1 MCVKIQIPPLLVT
14 TYFGNH
20 RLYTYLRHSTT
31 IACSRWLSLNC
42 VLFFEQVHI
51 MIIRI
56 AEKRHIII
64 GSAIE
69 IYCRDCFLSPPSDD
83 ATVLFGSSCGL
94 FRKRMRSV
102 NDPNTSPTPHSTLP
116 VPPPQSQLVVNVTL
130 LLMDEVVYEKL
141 EEEVEE

>member
-1 MCVKIQIPPLLVT
+1 
-14 TYFGNH
+14 
-20 RLYTYLRHSTT
+20 
-31 IACSRWLSLNC
+31 
-42 VLFFEQVHI
+42 

-83 ATVLFGSSCGL
+83 ATVLFGCPRGL
-94 FRKRMRSV
+94 FQKRMRSV
-102 NDPNTSPTPHSTLP
+102 NDPNTSPTLP

-141 EEEVEE
+141 EEEEQRRMKGG

>member
-1 MCVKIQIPPLLVT
+1 
-14 TYFGNH
+14 
-20 RLYTYLRHSTT
+20 
-31 IACSRWLSLNC
+31 
-42 VLFFEQVHI
+42 

-69 IYCRDCFLSPPSDD
+69 IYCRDCFLSPPSDA
-83 ATVLFGSSCGL
+83 ATVLFGSPRGL

-102 NDPNTSPTPHSTLP
+102 NDPNTSPTPHSTF
-116 VPPPQSQLVVNVTL
+116 PQYQLVVNVTL
-130 LLMDEVVYEKL
+130 LLMDEVVYEEE